1 MVNFS
6 INGYRAIDDNDRI
19 SVPTVLQYLKASH
32 EYYLDFQL
40 PDIRKEL
47 KEALD
52 ENDNL
57 ARLILKMY
65 DVYAHEIRS
74 HMKYEEQ
81 NVFPYVEK
89 LLNKEDVG
97 DQDIDTFS
105 KHHGQI
111 TARLRELKNIIIKY
125 LPSDTQRNNKL
136 TAVLYDLY
144 KNEEWLGQH
153 AEMEDEIFIPAIR
166 RMERLSKQ
174 NDVSAKISKMI
185 YQSPDNSEV
194 LSDRERDVIISLVQG
209 MTNKEIA
216 DHLCISI
223 NTVITHRRNIARKLQ
238 IHSPAGLTI
247 YAIVNNLVDISAVK
261 L

>member
-1 MVNFS
+1 MKNQKMYEAEDKMISLIADNYNLLESLGRFGINLGFGDKTVREVCEDQGVDTYTFLAMVNFT

-19 SVPTVLQYLKASH
+19 SIPTVLHYLKASH

-40 PDIRKEL
+40 PNIRKEL

-89 LLNKEDVG
+89 LLNQENVG
-97 DQDIDTFS
+97 DHDIDTFS

-111 TARLRELKNIIIKY
+111 TTRLRELKNIIIKY
-125 LPSDTQRNNKL
+125 LPSDTQRNNQL

-144 KNEEWLGQH
+144 KNEEWIGQH
-153 AEMEDEIFIPAIR
+153 SEMEDEIFVPAIR
-166 RMERLSKQ
+166 RMERMSKQ
-174 NDVSAKISKMI
+174 NDVSVKILPS
-185 YQSPDNSEV
+185 
-194 LSDRERDVIISLVQG
+194 
-209 MTNKEIA
+209 
-216 DHLCISI
+216 
-223 NTVITHRRNIARKLQ
+223 
-238 IHSPAGLTI
+238 
-247 YAIVNNLVDISAVK
+247 
-261 L
+261 

>member
-1 MVNFS
+1 MKNQKMYEADDKMISLIADNYNLLESLGRFGINLGFGDKTVREVCEDQGVDTYTFLVMVNFS

-19 SVPTVLQYLKASH
+19 SVPTVLHYLKASH

-174 NDVSAKISKMI
+174 NDVS
-185 YQSPDNSEV
+185 P
-194 LSDRERDVIISLVQG
+194 RF
-209 MTNKEIA
+209 
-216 DHLCISI
+216 
-223 NTVITHRRNIARKLQ
+223 RR
-238 IHSPAGLTI
+238 
-247 YAIVNNLVDISAVK
+247 
-261 L
+261 